1 MAFDGITTACLAHEL
16 SERLLD
22 GRIVK
27 IAQTE
32 SDELLLS
39 IKPSPA
45 RGGGQVRLY
54 LSANPSLPLVYLTDE
69 SRQAPLTAPAFCMLL
84 RKHLMSG
91 KITGVSQPALERI
104 LRFEVE
110 HYNEMGD
117 LCTHTLVIEL
127 MGKHSNIILT
137 DGEDVITDSIKHIS
151 QMVSS
156 VREVLPGR
164 TYFIPETQGRTD
176 PFLETEEAFCAKLAE
191 TEMPPASVLS
201 RSYMGISQVMAQ
213 ELCFRAG
220 VDHDRSAGA
229 MTGEEAKALWHAFHG
244 LLDEVKNGSFTPSVY
259 CGIRGGDREEPQ
271 EYAAVPLT
279 MLEENPGVLVKRYDT
294 VSELLE
300 SYYREKNARTR
311 IRQKSADLRRITST
325 ALERTSHK
333 LDLQTKQMEDTEKRE
348 KYRLYGELL
357 TAYGHGI
364 PAGAKDCEVDNYY
377 TGEKVRIRLDE
388 TLTASQNAQRYFDRY
403 AKLKRTA
410 QALESL
416 LEETRTRKAQLEM
429 IQLSL
434 DMAQTEGDLIQV
446 RQELEQEGF
455 VKRTA
460 VSRKGK
466 ERSAEGKPMHYV
478 SSDGY
483 DLFVGRNNIQ
493 NDQISFHLAAP
504 SDIWFHANDIPGSHV
519 ILKTNGEKMDDIPD
533 RVFEEAASLAAWYSK
548 GREQSTVEI
557 DYLERR
563 HLKKPAGAAPG
574 FVVYYTNYSIRAKAD
589 ISALKQVQ

>member
-1 MAFDGITTACLAHEL
+1 MAF
-16 SERLLD
+16 
-22 GRIVK
+22 
-27 IAQTE
+27 
-32 SDELLLS
+32 
-39 IKPSPA
+39 
-45 RGGGQVRLY
+45 
-54 LSANPSLPLVYLTDE
+54 
-69 SRQAPLTAPAFCMLL
+69 
-84 RKHLMSG
+84 
-91 KITGVSQPALERI
+91 
-104 LRFEVE
+104 
-110 HYNEMGD
+110 
-117 LCTHTLVIEL
+117 
-127 MGKHSNIILT
+127 
-137 DGEDVITDSIKHIS
+137 
-151 QMVSS
+151 
-156 VREVLPGR
+156 
-164 TYFIPETQGRTD
+164 
-176 PFLETEEAFCAKLAE
+176 
-191 TEMPPASVLS
+191 
-201 RSYMGISQVMAQ
+201 
-213 ELCFRAG
+213 
-220 VDHDRSAGA
+220 
-229 MTGEEAKALWHAFHG
+229 
-244 LLDEVKNGSFTPSVY
+244 
-259 CGIRGGDREEPQ
+259 
-271 EYAAVPLT
+271 
-279 MLEENPGVLVKRYDT
+279 
-294 VSELLE
+294 
-300 SYYREKNARTR
+300 
-311 IRQKSADLRRITST
+311 
-325 ALERTSHK
+325 
-333 LDLQTKQMEDTEKRE
+333 
-348 KYRLYGELL
+348 
-357 TAYGHGI
+357 
-364 PAGAKDCEVDNYY
+364 
-377 TGEKVRIRLDE
+377 E

-483 DLFVGRNNIQ
+483 DLYVGRNNIQ

-589 ISALKQVQ
+589 ISALKQVP